1 MPAYPP
7 GAPTLSGNMLT
18 IDRALQS
25 PTYIRRALRD
35 FRDLRFVSDQILT
48 GRLRSSGGAVLYEQ
62 SEAFV
67 SDRPVRAIN
76 AGSDYPIANLPPGT
90 AALAAVAKWG
100 QKVQLTFES
109 VKRSQYAGMEI
120 SRALRKVVNTVV
132 GQVDSVSLAAI
143 GSAVT
148 TFFNASTGTFVGG
161 GTNNAWITGTP
172 TMLRDILRAKAGITD
187 LKLGY
192 IPDTLLMRD
201 SAAAYVMSDDKVTN
215 ALRRETR
222 DSPIYSGE
230 MDVIADLAIL
240 RSPSAPADP
249 YIFDSTQIGSMA
261 DESEVDP
268 GYTVDEMAIQVK
280 AWVDN
285 EIDGWWLQGRRIT
298 VPAVQ
303 EPGAGTRIVNTGFGT
318 LVP

>member
-18 IDRALQS
+18 IDRALKS
-25 PTYIRRALRD
+25 PAYIRRALRD

-62 SEAFV
+62 SEPFV
-67 SDRPVRAIN
+67 TDRPVRAIN
-76 AGSDYPIANLPPGT
+76 AGSEYPIANLPAGT

-100 QKVQLTFES
+100 QKVELTFEQ
-109 VKRSQYAGMEI
+109 VKRSQYAGQEI
-120 SRALRKVVNTVV
+120 SRALRKVVNTVI
-132 GQVDSVSLAAI
+132 GQVDAVTLAAI
-143 GSAVT
+143 AAAVTATSAV
-148 TFFNASTGTFVGG
+148 GT
-161 GTNNAWITGTP
+161 AWTAATP
-172 TMLRDILRAKAGITD
+172 TMLRDILKARAGITN

-201 SAAAYVMSDDKVTN
+201 DVAAYVMSDDKVTN

-230 MDVIADLAIL
+230 MDVIGNLAVL
-240 RSPSAPADP
+240 PSPSAPTDP
-249 YIFDSTQIGSMA
+249 YVFDSTQTGSMA

-280 AWVDN
+280 AWLDD

-303 EPGAGTRIVNTGFGT
+303 EPGAGIRITGHG
-318 LVP
+318 L